1 MLNLFCYLILLCPI
15 LLVQL
20 INNMKQITRFTV
32 LFLIIVSCSSNANA
46 QNIDI
51 DWTSKINHIDAGKGF
66 NSSMKFISSSAIYI
80 EVGSVV
86 GLGLY
91 GWLKEDEKILET
103 GIVTG
108 AAMLLNGAITLTSK
122 YAINR
127 KRPFKAYPD
136 RIILRDKQSD
146 NYSPSFVSGHTS
158 MAFNLA
164 TSITMSF
171 PKWEVSVPMY
181 VWASTVAFSRM
192 YLGVHYPSDV
202 LGGII
207 VGVGSS
213 YLTFKANEW
222 LKDRKKVP
230 WGVSQANIAYAGFVH
245 L

>member
-1 MLNLFCYLILLCPI
+1 MSY
-15 LLVQL
+15 
-20 INNMKQITRFTV
+20 ITRV
-32 LFLIIVSCSSNANA
+32 AVSILIIVSCSTTAHS

-51 DWTSKINHIDAGKGF
+51 DWTSSINHIDAGKGF

-91 GWLKEDEKILET
+91 GWLNDDDKILET

-108 AAMLLNGAITLTSK
+108 AAMLLNSAITLSSK

-127 KRPFKAYPD
+127 KRPFEAYPE

-164 TSITMSF
+164 TSLTLSF
-171 PKWEVSVPMY
+171 PKWQVAVPMY
-181 VWASTVAFSRM
+181 VWASSVAFSRM

-207 VGVGSS
+207 VGIGSS

-222 LKDRKKVP
+222 LKDKKNVS
-230 WGVSQANIAYAGFVH
+230 WGVSQVEVAYAGFVE
-245 L
+245 

>member
-1 MLNLFCYLILLCPI
+1 
-15 LLVQL
+15 
-20 INNMKQITRFTV
+20 MKNGCCRWISISI
-32 LFLIIVSCSSNANA
+32 LIIVSCSSTAYS

-51 DWTSKINHIDAGKGF
+51 DWTESINHIDAGNGF
-66 NSSMKFISSSAIYI
+66 NSTMKLISSSATYI
-80 EVGSVV
+80 EVGAVV

-108 AAMLLNGAITLTSK
+108 AAMLLTGAITLTSK

-127 KRPFKAYPD
+127 KRPFEAYPD
-136 RIILRDKQSD
+136 RIILRDKHSYS
-146 NYSPSFVSGHTS
+146 YSPSFVSGHTS

-164 TSITMSF
+164 TSLTLSY
-171 PKWEVSVPMY
+171 PKWQMGVPMY

-213 YLTFKANEW
+213 YLTYKANEW
-222 LKDRKKVP
+222 LKSKREVP
-230 WGVSQANIAYAGFVH
+230 WGVSQVNIAYSGFVD

>member
-1 MLNLFCYLILLCPI
+1 MLNAPI
-15 LLVQL
+15 
-20 INNMKQITRFTV
+20 NMNHITRITIS
-32 LFLIIVSCSSNANA
+32 LLIIVSCSTSAYT

-51 DWTSKINHIDAGKGF
+51 DWTSSINHIDAGKGF

-91 GWLKEDEKILET
+91 GWLNEDKKILET

-127 KRPFKAYPD
+127 KRPFEAYPD

-146 NYSPSFVSGHTS
+146 NYSPSFISGHTS

-164 TSITMSF
+164 TSLTLSF
-171 PKWEVSVPMY
+171 PKWQVAVPMY
-181 VWASTVAFSRM
+181 VWASSVAFSRM

-213 YLTFKANEW
+213 YLTYKANEW
-222 LKDRKKVP
+222 LKDRRKVP
-230 WGVSQANIAYAGFVH
+230 WGVSQVNIVYAGFTNSDYK
-245 L
+245 

>member
-1 MLNLFCYLILLCPI
+1 MNY
-15 LLVQL
+15 
-20 INNMKQITRFTV
+20 ITRITISI
-32 LFLIIVSCSSNANA
+32 LIIVSCSTTAYS

-51 DWTSKINHIDAGKGF
+51 DWASSINHIDAGKGF

-122 YAINR
+122 YVINR
-127 KRPFKAYPD
+127 KRPFEAYPD
-136 RIILRDKQSD
+136 RIILRDKESD

-164 TSITMSF
+164 TSLTLSF
-171 PKWEVSVPMY
+171 PKWQVAVPMY
-181 VWASTVAFSRM
+181 VWASSVAFSRM

-207 VGVGSS
+207 VGIGSS

-230 WGVSQANIAYAGFVH
+230 WGVSQVNIVYAEFTD
-245 L
+245 

>member
-1 MLNLFCYLILLCPI
+1 MQSYIRRI
-15 LLVQL
+15 SISV
-20 INNMKQITRFTV
+20 
-32 LFLIIVSCSSNANA
+32 LIIVCYSSTGYT
-46 QNIDI
+46 QNVDI
-51 DWTSKINHIDAGKGF
+51 DWTSSINHIDAGKGF

-86 GLGLY
+86 GMGLY
-91 GWLKEDEKILET
+91 GWLKDDEQFLET

-108 AAMLLNGAITLTSK
+108 AAMLVNTAFTLTSK

-127 KRPFKAYPD
+127 ARPFEAYPD

-146 NYSPSFVSGHTS
+146 SYSPSFVSGHTS

-164 TSITMSF
+164 TSLTLSYPSWKMA
-171 PKWEVSVPMY
+171 VPVY
-181 VWASTVAFSRM
+181 VWASTVAFSRI

-222 LKDRKKVP
+222 LKNKRETPK
-230 WGVSQANIAYAGFVH
+230 GVMQIALVYEGFVDENYK
-245 L
+245 

>member
-222 LKDRKKVP
+222 LKDKKKVP

>member
-1 MLNLFCYLILLCPI
+1 MNY
-15 LLVQL
+15 
-20 INNMKQITRFTV
+20 ITRITIS
-32 LFLIIVSCSSNANA
+32 IIIIASCSSTAYS

-80 EVGSVV
+80 EVGSVL
-86 GLGLY
+86 GLSLY
-91 GWLKEDEKILET
+91 GWLNEDEKILET

-108 AAMLLNGAITLTSK
+108 AAMLLNSAITLSSK

-127 KRPFKAYPD
+127 KRPFEAYPD

-164 TSITMSF
+164 TSLTLSF
-171 PKWEVSVPMY
+171 PKWQVAVPMY
-181 VWASTVAFSRM
+181 VWASSVAFSRM

-207 VGVGSS
+207 VGIGSS

-230 WGVSQANIAYAGFVH
+230 WGVSQVNVAYAGFVE
-245 L
+245 

>member
-1 MLNLFCYLILLCPI
+1 MNH
-15 LLVQL
+15 
-20 INNMKQITRFTV
+20 ITRLTV
-32 LFLIIVSCSSNANA
+32 SILIIVSCGSTAYS
-46 QNIDI
+46 QNLDI
-51 DWTSKINHIDAGKGF
+51 DWTSKINHIDAGTGF

-80 EVGSVV
+80 EVGSVL

-127 KRPFKAYPD
+127 KRPFEAYPD

-164 TSITMSF
+164 TSLTLSF
-171 PKWEVSVPMY
+171 PKWQVAVPMY
-181 VWASTVAFSRM
+181 IWASSVAFSRM

-202 LGGII
+202 LSGII

-222 LKDRKKVP
+222 LKKSREVP
-230 WGVSQANIAYAGFVH
+230 WGVSQTAIAYAGYTDMSYK
-245 L
+245 

>member
-1 MLNLFCYLILLCPI
+1 MNH
-15 LLVQL
+15 
-20 INNMKQITRFTV
+20 ITRITISV
-32 LFLIIVSCSSNANA
+32 LIILSCSTTAHS

-51 DWTSKINHIDAGKGF
+51 DWTERINHIDPGKGF
-66 NSSMKFISSSAIYI
+66 NSTMKFISSSATYI

-91 GWLKEDEKILET
+91 GWLKEDKKILET

-122 YAINR
+122 YAVNR
-127 KRPFKAYPD
+127 KRPFEAYPD

-164 TSITMSF
+164 TSLTLSY
-171 PKWEVSVPMY
+171 PKWQMALPMY
-181 VWASTVAFSRM
+181 VWASSVAFSRI

-207 VGVGSS
+207 VGIGSS

-222 LKDRKKVP
+222 LKGRREVP
-230 WGVSQANIAYAGFVH
+230 WGVSQVNIVYAGFVE
-245 L
+245 

>member
-1 MLNLFCYLILLCPI
+1 
-15 LLVQL
+15 
-20 INNMKQITRFTV
+20 MKNGSCRWIYISI
-32 LFLIIVSCSSNANA
+32 LIIVSCSTTAHS

-51 DWTSKINHIDAGKGF
+51 DWTSSINHIDAGKGF
-66 NSSMKFISSSAIYI
+66 NSTMKFISSSAIYI

-91 GWLKEDEKILET
+91 GWLKEDKQILET
-103 GIVTG
+103 GVVTG

-122 YAINR
+122 YSINR
-127 KRPFKAYPD
+127 KRPFEAYPD

-164 TSITMSF
+164 TSLTLSY
-171 PKWEVSVPMY
+171 PKWQMALPMY
-181 VWASTVAFSRM
+181 LWASSVAFSRI

-202 LGGII
+202 LGGVI
-207 VGVGSS
+207 VGIGSS

-222 LKDRKKVP
+222 LKSRREVP
-230 WGVSQANIAYAGFVH
+230 WGVSQVNIVYAGFANYH
-245 L
+245 PHHR

>member
-1 MLNLFCYLILLCPI
+1 
-15 LLVQL
+15 
-20 INNMKQITRFTV
+20 
-32 LFLIIVSCSSNANA
+32 
-46 QNIDI
+46 
-51 DWTSKINHIDAGKGF
+51 
-66 NSSMKFISSSAIYI
+66 MKFISSSAIYI

-91 GWLKEDEKILET
+91 GWLSEDEKILET
-103 GIVTG
+103 SIVTG
-108 AAMLLNGAITLTSK
+108 AAMLLNSAITLSSK

-127 KRPFKAYPD
+127 KRPFEAYPE

-164 TSITMSF
+164 TSLTLSF
-171 PKWEVSVPMY
+171 PKWQVAVPMY
-181 VWASTVAFSRM
+181 VWASSVAFSRM

-207 VGVGSS
+207 VGIGSS

-222 LKDRKKVP
+222 LKDKKNVS
-230 WGVSQANIAYAGFVH
+230 WGVSQVEVAYAGFVE
-245 L
+245 

>member
-1 MLNLFCYLILLCPI
+1 MNRGYVRWLS
-15 LLVQL
+15 
-20 INNMKQITRFTV
+20 ITI
-32 LFLIIVSCSSNANA
+32 LIITNYLQVYA

-51 DWTSKINHIDAGKGF
+51 DWTSSINHIDVGKGF

-86 GLGLY
+86 GMGLY
-91 GWLKEDEKILET
+91 GWLKDDDHLLET

-108 AAMLLNGAITLTSK
+108 AAMLLNTAITLTSK
-122 YAINR
+122 YTINR
-127 KRPFKAYPD
+127 QRPFEAYPD

-164 TSITMSF
+164 TSLTLSYPSWQMA
-171 PKWEVSVPMY
+171 VPLY
-181 VWASTVAFSRM
+181 VWASSVAFSRM

-202 LGGII
+202 LGGVI

-222 LKDRKKVP
+222 LKAKKETRI
-230 WGVSQANIAYAGFVH
+230 GVVNVEVVYEGFMD
-245 L
+245 

>member
-1 MLNLFCYLILLCPI
+1 MNY
-15 LLVQL
+15 
-20 INNMKQITRFTV
+20 ITRITISI
-32 LFLIIVSCSSNANA
+32 LIIVSCSTTAYS

-51 DWTSKINHIDAGKGF
+51 DWASSINHIDAGKGF

-122 YAINR
+122 YVINR
-127 KRPFKAYPD
+127 KRPLEAYPD
-136 RIILRDKQSD
+136 RIVLRDKESD

-164 TSITMSF
+164 TSLTLSF
-171 PKWEVSVPMY
+171 PKWQVAVPMY
-181 VWASTVAFSRM
+181 VWASSVAFSRM

-207 VGVGSS
+207 VGIGSS

-222 LKDRKKVP
+222 LKDRNKVP
-230 WGVSQANIAYAGFVH
+230 WGVSQVNIVYAGFTDSGYK
-245 L
+245 

>member
-1 MLNLFCYLILLCPI
+1 MLKWFSYLILLSSS
-15 LLVQL
+15 LLTQC
-20 INNMKQITRFTV
+20 INNMSYITRV
-32 LFLIIVSCSSNANA
+32 AVSILIIVSCSTTAHS

-51 DWTSKINHIDAGKGF
+51 DWTSSINHIDAGKGF

-91 GWLKEDEKILET
+91 GWLSEDEKILET
-103 GIVTG
+103 SIVTG
-108 AAMLLNGAITLTSK
+108 AAMLLNSAITLSSK

-127 KRPFKAYPD
+127 KRPFEAYPE

-164 TSITMSF
+164 TSLTLSF
-171 PKWEVSVPMY
+171 PKWQVAVPMY
-181 VWASTVAFSRM
+181 VWASSVAFSRM

-207 VGVGSS
+207 VGIGSS

-222 LKDRKKVP
+222 LKDKKNVS
-230 WGVSQANIAYAGFVH
+230 WGVSQVEVAYAGFVE
-245 L
+245 

>member
-1 MLNLFCYLILLCPI
+1 MLNAPI
-15 LLVQL
+15 
-20 INNMKQITRFTV
+20 NMNHITRITIS
-32 LFLIIVSCSSNANA
+32 LLIIVSCSTSAYT

-51 DWTSKINHIDAGKGF
+51 DWASSINHIDAGKGF

-91 GWLKEDEKILET
+91 GWLNEDKKILET

-127 KRPFKAYPD
+127 KRPFEAYPD

-164 TSITMSF
+164 TSLTLSF
-171 PKWEVSVPMY
+171 PKWQVAVPMY
-181 VWASTVAFSRM
+181 VWASSVAFSRM

-213 YLTFKANEW
+213 YLTYKANEW
-222 LKDRKKVP
+222 LKDRRKVP
-230 WGVSQANIAYAGFVH
+230 WGVSQVNIVYAGFTNSDYK
-245 L
+245 

>member
-1 MLNLFCYLILLCPI
+1 MNH
-15 LLVQL
+15 
-20 INNMKQITRFTV
+20 ITRITIS
-32 LFLIIVSCSSNANA
+32 LLIIVSCSTTAYS

-51 DWTSKINHIDAGKGF
+51 DWTESINHIDAGKGF

-80 EVGSVV
+80 EVGSVL

-127 KRPFKAYPD
+127 KRPFEAYPN
-136 RIILRDKQSD
+136 RIILRDKESD
-146 NYSPSFVSGHTS
+146 NYSPSFISGHTS

-164 TSITMSF
+164 TSLTLSF
-171 PKWEVSVPMY
+171 PKWQVAVPMY
-181 VWASTVAFSRM
+181 VWASSVAFSRM

-230 WGVSQANIAYAGFVH
+230 WGVSQVNIVYAGFAQ
-245 L
+245 

>member
-1 MLNLFCYLILLCPI
+1 MSY
-15 LLVQL
+15 
-20 INNMKQITRFTV
+20 ITRV
-32 LFLIIVSCSSNANA
+32 AVSILIIVSCSTTAHS

-51 DWTSKINHIDAGKGF
+51 DWTSSINHIDAGKGF

-91 GWLKEDEKILET
+91 GWLSEDEKILET
-103 GIVTG
+103 SIVTG
-108 AAMLLNGAITLTSK
+108 AAMLLNSAITLSSK

-127 KRPFKAYPD
+127 KRPFEAYPE

-164 TSITMSF
+164 TSLTLSF
-171 PKWEVSVPMY
+171 PKWQVAVPMY
-181 VWASTVAFSRM
+181 VWASSVAFSRM

-207 VGVGSS
+207 VGIGSS

-222 LKDRKKVP
+222 LKDKKNVS
-230 WGVSQANIAYAGFVH
+230 WGVSQVEVAYAGFVE
-245 L
+245 

>member
-108 AAMLLNGAITLTSK
+108 AAMLFNGAITLTSK

-222 LKDRKKVP
+222 LKDKKKVP

>member
-171 PKWEVSVPMY
+171 PKWEVAVPMY

-222 LKDRKKVP
+222 LKDKKKVP

>member
-1 MLNLFCYLILLCPI
+1 MNFLYLF
-15 LLVQL
+15 
-20 INNMKQITRFTV
+20 ITIHFSMSYIRRISISV
-32 LFLIIVSCSSNANA
+32 LIIVCCASTAYS

-51 DWTSKINHIDAGKGF
+51 DWASSINHIDAGKGF

-86 GLGLY
+86 GMGLY
-91 GWLKEDEKILET
+91 GWLKDDEQLLET
-103 GIVTG
+103 GLVTG

-127 KRPFKAYPD
+127 KRPFEAYPD

-164 TSITMSF
+164 TSLTLSYPSLKMA
-171 PKWEVSVPMY
+171 VPTY
-181 VWASTVAFSRM
+181 LWASTVAFSRM

-222 LKDRKKVP
+222 LKNKRETPK
-230 WGVSQANIAYAGFVH
+230 GVRQVALVYEGFVMN
-245 L
+245 

>member
-1 MLNLFCYLILLCPI
+1 MLNAPI
-15 LLVQL
+15 
-20 INNMKQITRFTV
+20 NMNHITRITIS
-32 LFLIIVSCSSNANA
+32 LLIIVSCSTSAYT

-51 DWTSKINHIDAGKGF
+51 DWTSSINHIDAGKGF

-91 GWLKEDEKILET
+91 GWLNEDKKILET

-127 KRPFKAYPD
+127 KRPFEAYPD

-164 TSITMSF
+164 TSLTLSF
-171 PKWEVSVPMY
+171 PKWQVAVPMY
-181 VWASTVAFSRM
+181 VWASSVAFSRM

-213 YLTFKANEW
+213 YLTYKANEW
-222 LKDRKKVP
+222 LKDRRKVP
-230 WGVSQANIAYAGFVH
+230 WGVSQVNIVYAGFTNSDYK
-245 L
+245 

>member
-1 MLNLFCYLILLCPI
+1 MLKWFSYLILLSSS
-15 LLVQL
+15 LLTQC
-20 INNMKQITRFTV
+20 INNMSHITRIAV
-32 LFLIIVSCSSNANA
+32 SVLIIVSCSTTAHS

-51 DWTSKINHIDAGKGF
+51 DWTSSINHIDAGKGF

-108 AAMLLNGAITLTSK
+108 AAMLLNGALTLTSK

-127 KRPFKAYPD
+127 KRPFEAYPD

-164 TSITMSF
+164 TSLTLLF
-171 PKWEVSVPMY
+171 PKWQVAVPMY
-181 VWASTVAFSRM
+181 VWASSVAFSRM

-207 VGVGSS
+207 VGIGSS

-230 WGVSQANIAYAGFVH
+230 WGVSQVNIVYAGFVE
-245 L
+245 

>member
-1 MLNLFCYLILLCPI
+1 MSHIRRI
-15 LLVQL
+15 S
-20 INNMKQITRFTV
+20 ISI
-32 LFLIIVSCSSNANA
+32 LIIVSCSSMAYS

-51 DWTSKINHIDAGKGF
+51 DWTSSINHIDAGNGF
-66 NSSMKFISSSAIYI
+66 NSSMKFLSYSAIYV

-91 GWLKEDEKILET
+91 GWHKDDEKILET

-108 AAMLLNGAITLTSK
+108 VAMLLNSAITLSSK
-122 YAINR
+122 YAVNR
-127 KRPFKAYPD
+127 KRPFEAYPD
-136 RIILRDKQSD
+136 RIILRSKKSD
-146 NYSPSFVSGHTS
+146 HYSPSFVSGHTS

-164 TSITMSF
+164 TSLTLSF
-171 PKWEVSVPMY
+171 PSWQMAVPMY
-181 VWASTVAFSRM
+181 VWASSVAFSRM
-192 YLGVHYPSDV
+192 YLGVHYPSDL

-222 LKDRKKVP
+222 LKNKRDVSL
-230 WGVSQANIAYAGFVH
+230 GVTQVAIAYEGFVD

>member
-1 MLNLFCYLILLCPI
+1 MNH
-15 LLVQL
+15 
-20 INNMKQITRFTV
+20 ITRITIS
-32 LFLIIVSCSSNANA
+32 LLIIVSCSTSAYT

-51 DWTSKINHIDAGKGF
+51 DWTSSINHIDAGKGF

-91 GWLKEDEKILET
+91 GWLNEDKKILET

-127 KRPFKAYPD
+127 KRPFEAYPD

-164 TSITMSF
+164 TSLTLSF
-171 PKWEVSVPMY
+171 PKWQVAVPMY
-181 VWASTVAFSRM
+181 VWASSVAFSRM

-213 YLTFKANEW
+213 YLTYKANEW
-222 LKDRKKVP
+222 LKDRRKVP
-230 WGVSQANIAYAGFVH
+230 WGVSQVNIVYAGFTNSDYK
-245 L
+245 

>member
-1 MLNLFCYLILLCPI
+1 
-15 LLVQL
+15 
-20 INNMKQITRFTV
+20 MKQITRFTV

-127 KRPFKAYPD
+127 KRPFEAYPD

-222 LKDRKKVP
+222 LKDKKKVP
-230 WGVSQANIAYAGFVH
+230 WGVSQVNIAYAGFVG

>member
-1 MLNLFCYLILLCPI
+1 
-15 LLVQL
+15 
-20 INNMKQITRFTV
+20 MKSYITRITISI
-32 LFLIIVSCSSNANA
+32 LIVVSCSSTAYS

-122 YAINR
+122 YVINR
-127 KRPFKAYPD
+127 KRPFEAYPA

-164 TSITMSF
+164 TSLTMSF
-171 PKWEVSVPMY
+171 PKWEVAVPMY
-181 VWASTVAFSRM
+181 VWASSVAFSRM

-222 LKDRKKVP
+222 LKDKKKVP
-230 WGVSQANIAYAGFVH
+230 WGVSQVAIVYAGFVD